1 MLTLEQRQE
10 IVAKYRTHPTDT
22 GSPQVQV
29 ALLTARINY
38 LNEHLKKSSGRKDHA
53 SRRGLLLLVGQRN
66 RLLKYLNHED
76 ADEYK
81 KLIGALNLRK

>member
-10 IVAKYRTHPTDT
+10 IVTKFRTHPTDT

-38 LNEHLKKSSGRKDHA
+38 LNDHLKVAKKDHA
-53 SRRGLLLLVGQRN
+53 SRRGLLILVGQRN
-66 RLLKYLNHED
+66 RLLKYLSRED
-76 ADEYK
+76 NQEYK
-81 KLIGALNLRK
+81 RLISTLGLRK